1 MLLVFVPSFE
11 TFIYN
16 FQTVMGKCMTFTEK
30 VLFLSSFV
38 EQSINSMSKSPSSYH
53 VKLGTNYT
61 FVALK

>member
-1 MLLVFVPSFE
+1 
-11 TFIYN
+11 
-16 FQTVMGKCMTFTEK
+16 MGKCMTFTEK

-53 VKLGTNYT
+53 VILGTNYT